1 MNSNNLGRSALI
13 VEQVS
18 HRRQGHLVLDQF
30 SYAFTSGLIHAIIG
44 PNGAGKTSLLR
55 LLGLL
60 EKPDQGRVFLQNQ
73 DTTSLWPHCLELRR
87 RLGFL
92 HQNPLLFQGTVFDN
106 LAIGLKYRGVSRTE
120 RRQRVERILFAF
132 GLTSLARRP
141 AAALSGGEAQKVALA
156 RIMAL
161 DPAVLLL
168 DEPTANLDPRNTL
181 EFERLIAD
189 IHGRQGKTIILV
201 THDLGQAER
210 LSQQVLFLAQGRLIE
225 SGRTDLVLR
234 QPKKEITKLFLN
246 RGLIVDQQEKA
257 TLKFDCELLIFN
269 SKIVKKLY
277 PIINPLFEVGF
288 SSGSP
293 FISFSLAK

>member
-1 MNSNNLGRSALI
+1 MEPAMLM
-13 VEQVS
+13 VDQVS

-30 SYAFTSGLIHAIIG
+30 SYAFSSGLIHAIIG

-60 EKPDQGRVFLQNQ
+60 EKPDQGRIFFQDQ

-87 RLGFL
+87 RLGYL

-106 LAIGLKYRGVSRTE
+106 LAMGLKYRGVSRTE
-120 RRQRVERILFAF
+120 RRRRVEEVLVAF

-156 RIMAL
+156 RIMVF

-168 DEPTANLDPRNTL
+168 DEPTANLDPLNTL
-181 EFERLIAD
+181 EFERLLAD
-189 IHGRQGKTIILV
+189 IHGRQGKTIVLV

-210 LSQQVLFLAQGRLIE
+210 LSQQLLFLHQGRLIE
-225 SGRTDLVLR
+225 SGPTGQVFQHARNETTQRFFSRHLV
-234 QPKKEITKLFLN
+234 
-246 RGLIVDQQEKA
+246 V
-257 TLKFDCELLIFN
+257 
-269 SKIVKKLY
+269 
-277 PIINPLFEVGF
+277 
-288 SSGSP
+288 
-293 FISFSLAK
+293 

>member
-1 MNSNNLGRSALI
+1 MEPAMLK

-30 SYAFTSGLIHAIIG
+30 SHAFTSGLIHAIIG

-60 EKPDQGRVFLQNQ
+60 EKPDQGRILLQGQ
-73 DTTSLWPHCLELRR
+73 DTTSIWPHCLELRR

-92 HQNPLLFQGTVFDN
+92 HQNPILFQGTVFDN

-120 RRQRVERILFAF
+120 RRQRVEEVLVAF
-132 GLTSLARRP
+132 GLTSLARRS

-156 RIMAL
+156 RIMVF

-168 DEPTANLDPRNTL
+168 DEPTANLDPLNTL
-181 EFERLIAD
+181 EFERLIVN

-225 SGRTDLVLR
+225 CGPADQIIR
-234 QPKKEITKLFLN
+234 QPKNDITRLFLN
-246 RGLIVDQQEKA
+246 RGLVVDQLE
-257 TLKFDCELLIFN
+257 LK
-269 SKIVKKLY
+269 SK
-277 PIINPLFEVGF
+277 
-288 SSGSP
+288 
-293 FISFSLAK
+293 

>member
-1 MNSNNLGRSALI
+1 MDRPCFK

-18 HRRQGHLVLDQF
+18 HRRQGHPVLDQI
-30 SYAFTSGLIHAIIG
+30 SHAFASGLIHAIIG

-60 EKPDQGRVFLQNQ
+60 EKPDQGHIFFQDQ
-73 DTTSLWPHCLELRR
+73 DTTSLWPHCLNLRR
-87 RLGFL
+87 RLGYL

-120 RRQRVERILFAF
+120 RHQRVEKVLEGF

-156 RIMAL
+156 RIMIF

-168 DEPTANLDPRNTL
+168 DEPTANLDPLNTL
-181 EFERLIAD
+181 EFERLLAD

-210 LSQQVLFLAQGRLIE
+210 LSQQLLFLHQGRLIE
-225 SGRTDLVLR
+225 SGPTGQVFQHARHKTTQRFFSRHLV
-234 QPKKEITKLFLN
+234 
-246 RGLIVDQQEKA
+246 V
-257 TLKFDCELLIFN
+257 
-269 SKIVKKLY
+269 
-277 PIINPLFEVGF
+277 
-288 SSGSP
+288 
-293 FISFSLAK
+293 